1 MENEKKPWY
10 KKWYIILIIVIVA
23 LAAIGSQANKNNSS
37 SSNNST
43 SSSSSSSSSNK
54 ESDVKESYKVGE
66 EITFDKHTLKV
77 NDIKKSAGSEYDK
90 AKEGQEFVIVNV
102 TITNNGDEKISYN
115 PFDFKMQNSQGNI
128 TNHTFTTVNNDTSLN
143 SGELA
148 PGGKVSGTIAFEEP
162 KDDKELVLIFKAN
175 VFSDKE
181 LKIKLN

>member
-23 LAAIGSQANKNNSS
+23 LAVIGSQANKNNSS
-37 SSNNST
+37 SSSNST

-54 ESDVKESYKVGE
+54 EADVKESYKIGE

-77 NDIKKSAGSEYDK
+77 KSAGSEYDK